1 MAEQRVGLH
10 PCFQGHEGTGVS
22 GLGGGHAAGVTQ
34 VRPPI
39 VLTNFRL
46 RSKVDDKVAVQQ
58 PGREDHRFLGL
69 GVSPGRDLFFH
80 GLTHQQELEYTALV
94 LWFLTLAAEPGP

>member
-34 VRPPI
+34 VR
-39 VLTNFRL
+39 LGL
-46 RSKVDDKVAVQQ
+46 RSKVDAKVAVQH
-58 PGREDHRFLGL
+58 PGREDRRLLGL
-69 GVSPGRDLFFH
+69 GVSPGRDLLFH
-80 GLTHQQELEYTALV
+80 RLTHQRELEYKALV
-94 LWFLTLAAEPGP
+94 FGS